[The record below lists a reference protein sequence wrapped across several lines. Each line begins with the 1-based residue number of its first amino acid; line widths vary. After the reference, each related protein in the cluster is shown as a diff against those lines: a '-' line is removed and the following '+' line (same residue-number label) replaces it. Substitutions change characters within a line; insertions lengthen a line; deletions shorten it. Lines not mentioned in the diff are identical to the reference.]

1 MSNKYSFVGDTTYSL
16 LLYLLYSS
24 DEMLHN
30 TTYYVGSNLSPCK
43 LEPKIVMPPLK
54 SYSNSDRIKYRLK
67 CLRYRAALRKSNIFA
82 QDHLFFL
89 RH

>member
-43 LEPKIVMPPLK
+43 LEPMIVMPPLK
-54 SYSNSDRIKYRLK
+54 SYSNSDRIKYRD
-67 CLRYRAALRKSNIFA
+67 RKSVV
-82 QDHLFFL
+82 
-89 RH
+89 